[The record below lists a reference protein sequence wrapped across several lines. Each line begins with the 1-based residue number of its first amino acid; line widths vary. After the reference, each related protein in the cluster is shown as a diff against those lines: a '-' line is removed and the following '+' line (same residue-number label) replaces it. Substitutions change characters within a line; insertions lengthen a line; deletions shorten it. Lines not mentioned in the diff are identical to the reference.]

1 LIKETKNLDADA
13 PAEYPAAPGAPPAC
27 IHCAASAIY
36 EFPRGGGCFY
46 DVHAT
51 TSASQLYQRFG
62 TSLFLRATSI
72 ARRSVR

>member
-13 PAEYPAAPGAPPAC
+13 PAEYPAAPGAAPARVES
-27 IHCAASAIY
+27 AASATDK
-36 EFPRGGGCFY
+36 FPRAGGCL
-46 DVHAT
+46 DGAHAT

-62 TSLFLRATSI
+62 TSLFFRATSI